1 MLEMEIRLNGDLQE
15 WEVRL
20 KKWFEKSRPL
30 LFRKR
35 DGALVIEFE
44 GSTESWRELWAA
56 IWSLT
61 KEERFVSAI
70 TDWKLIAEENGET
83 FSENLLEYCQKRGKG
98 LFKSRR

>member
-15 WEVRL
+15 WEKRL
-20 KKWFEKSRPL
+20 KKRFKKSRPL
-30 LFRKR
+30 LFGKR

-44 GSTESWRELWAA
+44 GSSESWRELWAA

-61 KEERFVSAI
+61 KDERFVSAV
-70 TDWKLIAEENGET
+70 TDWKLTAKENEET
-83 FSENLLEYCQKRGKG
+83 FSENLLEYCRKKEKG